1 MNFKAKVFLLSLVFC
16 SGIFLSAFRSPGSND
31 AEESIEIS
39 NREKYFSIFAKTLYS
54 AFQTEEL
61 NYNAFEFALKGYYLL
76 KIQHQIKNDRY
87 LTIIDFTKSS
97 TEKRWMTLDMEKFTI
112 AVKTFVAHGRNS
124 GEEFAQFFSNS
135 LGSFKSSLGFFTTGE
150 IYNGKNGLSM
160 KLKGLESGI
169 NDLAYERGVVVHGAD
184 YVSPDFIANTGR
196 LGRSQGC
203 PALPVNEVESAVS
216 LLKEGTLFFLYAD
229 NQEYKTKSVLLKSR
243 EYLAVLPESGI
254 TQHQNE

>member
-61 NYNAFEFALKGYYLL
+61 NYNAFEIALKGYYLL
-76 KIQHQIKNDRY
+76 KIQNQIKNDRY

-97 TEKRWMTLDMEKFTI
+97 TKKRWMTLDMEKFTV
-112 AVKTFVAHGRNS
+112 ALQSFVAHGRNS

-135 LGSFKSSLGFFTTGE
+135 LGSFQSSLGFFTTGE
-150 IYNGKNGLSM
+150 IYTGKNGISM
-160 KLKGLESGI
+160 KLNGLEAGI
-169 NDLAYERGVVVHGAD
+169 NDLAMERGVVVHGAE
-184 YVSPDFIANTGR
+184 YVSSDFISKTGR

-203 PALPVNEVESAVS
+203 PALPVDEVLPAVN
-216 LLKEGTLFFLYAD
+216 LLKQGTLFFLYAD
-229 NQEYKTKSVLLKSR
+229 NKDYKSKSVLLKSKD
-243 EYLAVLPESGI
+243 YLNVLPEYG
-254 TQHQNE
+254 TPQH